1 MGTIGKKVFA
11 LPQKMSIIAL
21 QTFVRNK
28 CAALLSYYIGRRDS
42 MTILLTRGDGS
53 VSRLKNQEYLPA
65 FYLIPEELLCKCGKE
80 IYSIPRNIRRLRAD
94 KKAFETIE
102 SDVFL
107 QVVKDT
113 FAFMAWPFLT
123 PDARY
128 MEVYSGY
135 DPVWKIAHS
144 ANLWIYELIIS
155 GLLPESETVLDP
167 NIYSDIPYTT
177 LDGMGI
183 VFSHIVPAAI
193 YRWNLMPV
201 IETVKKY
208 RCFEDFDDRDSHQKI
223 DFHRKWYHTRT
234 KHPQISLET
243 MMEEYEENNNGKEW
257 DIADEKG
264 GFEEHVHSDMKVNA
278 FFELLTEKDAKILKL
293 KMAGYTYE
301 KIAHLLGYKTHS
313 AVQKRIARIRN
324 LYIAFDKE
332 YQAGA

>member
-1 MGTIGKKVFA
+1 
-11 LPQKMSIIAL
+11 
-21 QTFVRNK
+21 
-28 CAALLSYYIGRRDS
+28 

-53 VSRLKNQEYLPA
+53 ASRLKNQEYLPA

-80 IYSIPRNIRRLRAD
+80 IYSIPRNIRRLRSDRNAL
-94 KKAFETIE
+94 ETIE
-102 SDVFL
+102 SDVFI
-107 QVVKDT
+107 QVVKDA
-113 FAFMAWPFLT
+113 FAYMAWPFLT

-144 ANLWIYELIIS
+144 ASLWINELYMS
-155 GLLPESETVLDP
+155 GLLPEPETLFDP
-167 NIYSDIPYTT
+167 NRYSEIPYTT
-177 LDGMGI
+177 LDGMG
-183 VFSHIVPAAI
+183 VLFSYIVPAAI
-193 YRWNLMPV
+193 YRFNLMPV
-201 IETVKKY
+201 LETVKKY
-208 RCFEDFDDRDSHQKI
+208 RCFEDYDDRDSHQKI
-223 DFHRKWYHTRT
+223 DFIRKWYHTRT

-301 KIAHLLGYKTHS
+301 KIARILGYKTHS

-324 LYIAFDKE
+324 LYIDFDKK
-332 YQAGA
+332 YRAGA